1 MPSSSSASL
10 RTTHLQL
17 LGMAALWG
25 ASWPWGRVLAQTM
38 PPLAAAS
45 LRFVLASLALLLWMH
60 YRGGLLP
67 LARLTSKQ
75 WLGLACAAAAGV
87 LGYSTFFMLGVQ
99 LVPAG
104 KASIVVTL
112 NPAATLLLAAL
123 LFGERLNARIVL
135 GMVLA
140 VVGAWIAI
148 AGGASIGTWLDHTG
162 RGELLLLGCVA
173 CWVAYTLMG
182 RIVLRGLDALTT
194 TTATSLIGALMLG
207 ALSLVMEG
215 TAGWGRLSTAP
226 WTSWACLALMALGA
240 TALAYAWFFEGVKVL
255 GAGAAAGYIA
265 LVPVFGILFSS
276 LWLGEALH
284 PSLLIGG
291 SIAVAGMATMHFA
304 RYGWP
309 GRAAVA
315 ANT

>member
-1 MPSSSSASL
+1 MPSSSVSL

-25 ASWPWGRVLAQTM
+25 ASWPWGRVIAQTM

-45 LRFVLASLALLLWMH
+45 LRFVLASMALLLWMH
-60 YRGGLLP
+60 HRGGLQP
-67 LARLTSKQ
+67 LMRLSSRQ
-75 WLGLACAAAAGV
+75 WLGLSCAAAFGV

-99 LVPAG
+99 LVPSG

-123 LFGERLNARIVL
+123 LFGERLNARIAL

-148 AGGASIGTWLDHTG
+148 AGGVSIDSWLVHTG

-173 CWVAYTLMG
+173 SWVAYTLIG
-182 RIVLRGLDALTT
+182 RVVLQGLDALTT
-194 TTATSLIGALMLG
+194 TTVTSLIGAAMLG
-207 ALSLVMEG
+207 CLSLALEG
-215 TAGWGRLSTAP
+215 AASWSRLATAP
-226 WTSWACLALMALGA
+226 WSSWACLAALALGA
-240 TALAYAWFFEGVKVL
+240 TAVAYAWFFEGVKVL
-255 GAGAAAGYIA
+255 GAGAAAGYIS

-284 PSLLIGG
+284 ASLLAGG
-291 SIAVAGMATMHFA
+291 SIAVTGMATMHFA

-309 GRAAVA
+309 RRQAVA

>member
-1 MPSSSSASL
+1 
-10 RTTHLQL
+10 
-17 LGMAALWG
+17 MAALWG

-45 LRFVLASLALLLWMH
+45 LRFIIASVALLLWMQW
-60 YRGGLLP
+60 RGGLQP
-67 LARLTSKQ
+67 IARLSSKQ

-148 AGGASIGTWLDHTG
+148 AGGANVGNWLHHTG

-173 CWVAYTLMG
+173 SWVTYTLIG
-182 RIVLRGLDALTT
+182 RVVLKGLDALTT
-194 TTATSLIGALMLG
+194 TTVTSLIGAVMLG
-207 ALSLVMEG
+207 ALSLAMEG
-215 TAGWGRLSTAP
+215 TAGWSRLPAAP
-226 WTSWACLALMALGA
+226 WTSWACLAAMALGA

-276 LWLGEALH
+276 LWLGEAL
-284 PSLLIGG
+284 PASLLLGG
-291 SIAVAGMATMHFA
+291 GIAVAGMATMHFA

-309 GRAAVA
+309 RRRAVA
-315 ANT
+315 ANS

>member
-1 MPSSSSASL
+1 MTLTAP
-10 RTTHLQL
+10 TPIQITHLRL

-38 PPLAAAS
+38 PPLAAAC
-45 LRFVLASLALLLWMH
+45 LRFALASLALLLWL
-60 YRGGLLP
+60 RWRSGLKP
-67 LARLTSKQ
+67 LLRLRPKQ

-123 LFGERLNARIVL
+123 LFGERLNARILL
-135 GMVLA
+135 GMGLA
-140 VVGAWIAI
+140 VGGAWIAI
-148 AGGASIGTWLDHTG
+148 AGGASIGSWLQHSG

-173 CWVAYTLMG
+173 SWVAYTLIG
-182 RIVLRGLDALTT
+182 RVVLAGLDALTT
-194 TTATSLIGALMLG
+194 TTVTSLIGAVMLG
-207 ALSLVMEG
+207 CLSLALEG
-215 TAGWGRLSTAP
+215 TAGWSRLALAP
-226 WTSWACLALMALGA
+226 WSSWACLAALALGA
-240 TALAYAWFFEGVKVL
+240 TALAYAWFFDGVKVL

-276 LWLGEALH
+276 IWLGEAL
-284 PSLLIGG
+284 PASLLVGAG
-291 SIAVAGMATMHFA
+291 IAVAGMATMHFA

-309 GRAAVA
+309 GRAAA
-315 ANT
+315 APMR

>member
-1 MPSSSSASL
+1 MPSTSASI
-10 RTTHLQL
+10 RTTHLRL

-25 ASWPWGRVLAQTM
+25 ASWPWGRVIAQTM

-60 YRGGLLP
+60 WRGGLQP
-67 LARLTSKQ
+67 LLRLTSKQ
-75 WLGLACAAAAGV
+75 WLGLACAAAFGV

-123 LFGERLNARIVL
+123 LFGERLNARIAL

-148 AGGASIGTWLDHTG
+148 AGGVSMDSWLEHSG

-173 CWVAYTLMG
+173 SWVAYTLIG
-182 RIVLRGLDALTT
+182 RVVLKGLDALTT
-194 TTATSLIGALMLG
+194 TTVTSLIGAAMLG
-207 ALSLVMEG
+207 GTSLAMEG
-215 TAGWGRLSTAP
+215 TASWGRLAATP
-226 WTSWACLALMALGA
+226 WTSWACLAALALGA
-240 TALAYAWFFEGVKVL
+240 TAVAYAWFFDGVKTL
-255 GAGAAAGYIA
+255 GAGAAAGYIS

-291 SIAVAGMATMHFA
+291 GIAVAGMAIMHFA

-309 GRAAVA
+309 RRQIAA

>member
-1 MPSSSSASL
+1 
-10 RTTHLQL
+10 
-17 LGMAALWG
+17 MAALWG

-45 LRFVLASLALLLWMH
+45 LRFILASMALLLWMH
-60 YRGGLLP
+60 CRGGLQP
-67 LARLTSKQ
+67 LARLTCRQ
-75 WLGLACAAAAGV
+75 WLGLSCAAAAGV

-148 AGGASIGTWLDHTG
+148 AGGASVGNWLDHAG

-173 CWVAYTLMG
+173 CWVAYTLLG
-182 RIVLRGLDALTT
+182 RIVLKGLDALTT
-194 TTATSLIGALMLG
+194 TTVTSLIGAVMLG
-207 ALSLVMEG
+207 ALSLALEG
-215 TAGWGRLSTAP
+215 TADWGRLASAP
-226 WTSWACLALMALGA
+226 WTSWACLAAMALGA

-276 LWLGEALH
+276 VWLGEALQ
-284 PSLLIGG
+284 PSLLVGG
-291 SIAVAGMATMHFA
+291 GIAVAGMATMHFA

-309 GRAAVA
+309 RRPAVA
-315 ANT
+315 AKG

>member
-1 MPSSSSASL
+1 MTSSTTLSTRS
-10 RTTHLQL
+10 THLRL
-17 LGMAALWG
+17 WGMAALWG
-25 ASWPWGRVLAQTM
+25 ASWPWGRVIAQTM

-45 LRFVLASLALLLWMH
+45 LRFIIASLALLLWMH
-60 YRGGLLP
+60 WRGGLQP
-67 LARLTSKQ
+67 LRQLRPQQ

-123 LFGERLNARIVL
+123 LFRERLSARILL
-135 GMVLA
+135 GMALA
-140 VVGAWIAI
+140 VGGAWIAI
-148 AGGASIGTWLDHTG
+148 SGGGSIGSWLEHTG

-173 CWVAYTLMG
+173 SWVTYTLMG
-182 RIVLRGLDALTT
+182 RFVMKGLDALTT
-194 TTATSLIGALMLG
+194 TTATSMIGAAMLG
-207 ALSLVMEG
+207 GLSLALEG
-215 TAGWGRLSTAP
+215 TGSWSRLAAAP
-226 WTSWACLALMALGA
+226 WTSWVCLAALALGA

-255 GAGAAAGYIA
+255 GAGAAAGYIS

-284 PSLLIGG
+284 ASLLIGG

-309 GRAAVA
+309 RRAAVA
-315 ANT
+315 AKA